1 MKIPKIEK
9 LPSGNYF
16 CRLRLGGVS
25 VPITAATEAE
35 CRRRAEYE
43 KAAFLTK
50 KKRFTSASKKTLGE
64 ILDDYIESRR
74 NVLSPSTLEGY
85 ANIRRN
91 RFKLAM
97 GMSVERINWQKS
109 INNECATVS
118 EKTVRNAF
126 GLICAALSY
135 ASIEVPKVRLPARKK
150 PDGAFLDAE
159 QVVRLLD
166 IIRDTEDEIPILL
179 GLHSLRASEI
189 YGLTWDDIDLL
200 NMTITISE
208 TVVRGENGYVR
219 KQTTKT
225 MESARII
232 EIFIPRL
239 AELLAEKQAKRSV
252 QIIDVPQRTLYKHI
266 MRICAENNLPQIG
279 IHGLRRSFASLA
291 FAVGLKERETMQI
304 GGWSDPKIMH
314 EHYIKLSAMQRKKAQ
329 EKLTSFFENANE
341 NANVSRETR

>member
-25 VPITAATEAE
+25 VPITSATEAE

-64 ILDDYIESRR
+64 LIDDYVESRR

-91 RFKLAM
+91 RFADAM
-97 GMSVERINWQKS
+97 CTPADRINWQRV
-109 INNECATVS
+109 INDECGRVS
-118 EKTVRNAF
+118 EKTVRNAY
-126 GLICAALSY
+126 GLACAALSY

-166 IIRDTEDEIPILL
+166 IIRNTEDEIPILL

-189 YGLTWDDIDLL
+189 YGLTWRDIDFRT
-200 NMTITISE
+200 MTITVHE

-219 KQTTKT
+219 KRTAKT
-225 MESARII
+225 MESARTI

-239 AELLAEKQAKRSV
+239 AELLAEKHKSGSA
-252 QIIDVPQRTLYKHI
+252 QIIDVPQSTLYKHI
-266 MRICAENNLPQIG
+266 ARICTENDLPQIG

-329 EKLTSFFENANE
+329 QKLTSFFENANE
-341 NANVSRETR
+341 NANVSRETP